1 MSEDSSGTPDTQT
14 SDKPGDEQD
23 KEDIPP
29 SELSVLPMDAFVLF
43 PSMVA
48 PVLIGDD
55 KSKRLVDDALS
66 SQRVI
71 AVVCKRPDG
80 EDLTHFRSLYTVAT
94 AANILRML
102 KMPDGSVR
110 LLLHGT
116 HRVRLVEPL
125 QEEPFLRARIE
136 VLHETPA
143 NDTETEALVKNLLGQ
158 LSRAV
163 ELASL
168 PEDLKTAALN
178 LNDPSKLADMVASN
192 LSLKIAE
199 QQEILE
205 LTDVK
210 KRLQRVHFI
219 LSRELEVMELG
230 SKIQSQVKSEMDK
243 NQRQYVLREQLKAI
257 RRELGEEEGASQEL
271 EELAARIEAKGLP
284 EAARQAADRELRRL
298 RNMQPGAGEYSVART
313 YLDWILDLPW
323 TESTTDTLDISRA
336 REVLDEDHYGL
347 EKIKERILEYLSV
360 RRMTG
365 DMKGPI
371 LCFAGPPGVGKTSLG
386 RSIARALSRRFHR
399 IALGGMRD
407 EAEIRGH
414 RRTYVGAMPGRII
427 KALKQAGANNPV
439 IMLDEIDKLG
449 ADYRGDPSAALLE
462 VLDPEQNYSFTDNYL
477 DLPFDLSRV
486 LFITTANMLDTVP
499 PPLRDRMEVIEL
511 PGYTAAEKLAIARKY
526 LVPKQMKENGLT
538 PAHVRFTDA
547 GLRRIIEEYTREAGL
562 RNLEREIGSVCRK
575 VARKA
580 AENSDFRKVTVTA
593 KEVPGFL
600 GPPKFHGD
608 MAERMGM
615 PGVAI
620 GLAWTPVGGEILFIE
635 TMMTPGT
642 GKFTLT
648 GQLGEVMRES
658 AQAALTYLRAQ
669 AARLGIEDAL
679 FTQRDIHIHIP
690 AGAIPKDGPSAG
702 ITLAA
707 ALASLFTGR
716 RVRNYLAM
724 TGEISLRGNVLPVG
738 GIKEKLLA
746 AARAGV
752 REVILPERNR
762 RDLESLPADARERL
776 KLHFVKHMD
785 EVLALALEEK
795 NARRPH
801 PKAPTGKQR

>member
-1 MSEDSSGTPDTQT
+1 MAADPTTPPQDNTQQPDNDTL
-14 SDKPGDEQD
+14 
-23 KEDIPP
+23 P

-71 AVVCKRPDG
+71 AVVSKRPDG
-80 EDLTHFRSLYTVAT
+80 EDLGHFKNLYTVAT

-102 KMPDGSVR
+102 KMPDGGVR

-136 VLHETPA
+136 VLQETPA
-143 NDTETEALVKNLLGQ
+143 DDTETEALIKNLHAQ
-158 LSRAV
+158 LSRIV

-168 PEDLKTAALN
+168 PEDLKVAALN

-192 LSLKIAE
+192 LSLKVHE

-205 LTDVK
+205 QTDVK
-210 KRLQRVHFI
+210 KRLQRVHYI
-219 LSRELEVMELG
+219 LSREIEVMELG

-243 NQRQYVLREQLKAI
+243 NQRDYMLREQLKAI
-257 RRELGEEEGASQEL
+257 RRELGEDEGLSQEL
-271 EELAARIEAKGLP
+271 DELAERIAAKGLP
-284 EAARQAADRELRRL
+284 EAARQAADRELKRL
-298 RNMQPGAGEYSVART
+298 RNMQPASAEYSVART

-323 TESTTDTLDISRA
+323 NESTTDTLDIAHA
-336 REVLDEDHYGL
+336 REVLDADHYGL

-360 RRMTG
+360 RRLTG

-449 ADYRGDPSAALLE
+449 ADYRGDPAAALLE
-462 VLDPEQNYSFTDNYL
+462 VLDPEQNNSFTDNYL

-538 PAHVRFTDA
+538 SAHIRFTDT

-562 RNLEREIGSVCRK
+562 RNLEREIGGVCRK

-580 AENSDFRKVTVTA
+580 AENPDFRKVTVA
-593 KEVPGFL
+593 AADIPGYL
-600 GPPKFHGD
+600 GPPKFVGD
-608 MAERMGM
+608 MAERMGL

-620 GLAWTPVGGEILFIE
+620 GLAWTPVGGEILFVE
-635 TMMTPGT
+635 TIMTAGT

-648 GQLGEVMRES
+648 GQLGDVMRES

-669 AARLGIEDAL
+669 AARWGIDDAV

-702 ITLAA
+702 ITLAT
-707 ALASLFTGR
+707 ALASLLTGR

-738 GIKEKLLA
+738 GVKEKLLA

-762 RDLESLPADARERL
+762 RDLELLPADARERL

-785 EVLALALEEK
+785 EVLTLALED
-795 NARRPH
+795 RPTAKTPGRTATRKH
-801 PKAPTGKQR
+801 Q

>member
-1 MSEDSSGTPDTQT
+1 MAADPTTPPQDNTQQPDNDTL
-14 SDKPGDEQD
+14 
-23 KEDIPP
+23 P

-71 AVVCKRPDG
+71 AVVSKRPDG
-80 EDLTHFRSLYTVAT
+80 EDLGHFKNLYTVAT

-102 KMPDGSVR
+102 KMPDGGVR

-136 VLHETPA
+136 VLQETPA
-143 NDTETEALVKNLLGQ
+143 DDTETEALIKNLHAQ
-158 LSRAV
+158 LSRLV

-168 PEDLKTAALN
+168 PEDLKVAALN

-192 LSLKIAE
+192 LSLKVHE

-205 LTDVK
+205 QTDVK
-210 KRLQRVHFI
+210 KRLQRVHYI
-219 LSRELEVMELG
+219 LSREIEVMELG

-243 NQRQYVLREQLKAI
+243 NQRDYMLREQLKAI
-257 RRELGEEEGASQEL
+257 RRELGEDEGLSQEL
-271 EELAARIEAKGLP
+271 DELAERIAAKGLP
-284 EAARQAADRELRRL
+284 EAARQAADRELKRL
-298 RNMQPGAGEYSVART
+298 RNMQPASAEYSVART

-323 TESTTDTLDISRA
+323 NESTTDTLDIAHA
-336 REVLDEDHYGL
+336 REVLDADHYGL

-360 RRMTG
+360 RRLTG

-449 ADYRGDPSAALLE
+449 ADYRGDPAAALLE
-462 VLDPEQNYSFTDNYL
+462 VLDPEQNNSFTDNYL

-538 PAHVRFTDA
+538 SAHIRFTDT

-562 RNLEREIGSVCRK
+562 RNLEREIGGVCRK

-580 AENSDFRKVTVTA
+580 AENPDFRKVTVA
-593 KEVPGFL
+593 AADIPGYL
-600 GPPKFHGD
+600 GPPKFVGD
-608 MAERMGM
+608 MAERMGL

-620 GLAWTPVGGEILFIE
+620 GLAWTPVGGEILFVE
-635 TMMTPGT
+635 TIMTAGT

-648 GQLGEVMRES
+648 GQLGDVMRES

-669 AARLGIEDAL
+669 AARWGIDDAV

-702 ITLAA
+702 ITLAT
-707 ALASLFTGR
+707 ALASLLTGR

-738 GIKEKLLA
+738 GVKEKLLA

-762 RDLESLPADARERL
+762 RDLELLPADARERL

-785 EVLALALEEK
+785 EVLTLALED
-795 NARRPH
+795 RPTAKTPGRTATRKH
-801 PKAPTGKQR
+801 Q